1 MLIVLFLSKITNNLK
16 ERTETSTEEG
26 IQVSGEINAR
36 YLCVYVHTFFS
47 VALRPN
53 AGHGLLILDV
63 SRSHTTTHHSR

>member
-36 YLCVYVHTFFS
+36 YLCVYVHTFFCGS
-47 VALRPN
+47 ATQRGSWPP
-53 AGHGLLILDV
+53 
-63 SRSHTTTHHSR
+63 HS